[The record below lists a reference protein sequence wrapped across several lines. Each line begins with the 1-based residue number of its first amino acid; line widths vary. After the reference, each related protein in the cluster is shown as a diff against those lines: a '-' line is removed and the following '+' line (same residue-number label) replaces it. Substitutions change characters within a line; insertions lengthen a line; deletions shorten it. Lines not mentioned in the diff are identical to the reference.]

1 MTDYLKDTKNAYKN
15 EAKASSYFLQHHQG
29 LTWARFVMALE
40 LKNVEKAFKFF
51 NVGKQDTLL
60 DVPCGTGVAAK
71 VVGKVGCNVFAV
83 DVSEE
88 MLGFA
93 RLQYNTIDEGK
104 IFLGDITNLKLPD
117 KCVLGAIVLGFFHRT
132 PDEIVENS
140 LSELNR
146 TSVSFVVASFA
157 VDTPIQRIKRFMLSM
172 LNSSYVE
179 APIKRKL
186 EDIVKLFNKS
196 GFEVCKINHPL
207 PLLSSEVLLWAKVVE
222 TKKDQK
228 AVK

>member
-1 MTDYLKDTKNAYKN
+1 MTDYLKNTKNAYKN

-29 LTWARFVMALE
+29 FTWARFVMSLE
-40 LKNVEKAFKFF
+40 LKNVEKAIKFF
-51 NVGKQDTLL
+51 KVEKKDTLL

-71 VVGKVGCNVFAV
+71 IVKRVGCDVFAV

-93 RLQYNTIDEGK
+93 RRQYDSIDEGN
-104 IFLGDITNLKLPD
+104 IFLGDITNLKLPN

-132 PDEIVENS
+132 PDEIVESS

-157 VDTPIQRIKRFMLSM
+157 VDTPIQRFKRFVLS
-172 LNSSYVE
+172 LLTSKYIE
-179 APIKRKL
+179 APVTRKL
-186 EDIVKLFNKS
+186 EDIVALFNRS
-196 GFEVCKINHPL
+196 AFEVCKISHPV

-222 TKKDQK
+222 TEKEQK